1 MIKFDDL
8 EKIELKVGE
17 VLEAEDVPG
26 ADKLYKLKVDTGEE
40 RTLVAGIKKHYSK
53 EELIGKKIIVIC
65 NLEERKLKG
74 ITSQGMLL
82 AASDDKKENVV
93 LLIPRWG
100 APPGSEVILVENEKH
115 N

>member
-1 MIKFDDL
+1 MITKEYFD
-8 EKIELKVGE
+8 EVELKVGE
-17 VLEAEDVPG
+17 ILEVEEVSG

-74 ITSQGMLL
+74 ITSEGMLL
-82 AASDDKKENVV
+82 AASDDSKENVV
-93 LLIPRWG
+93 LLTVDKDIEN
-100 APPGSEVILVENEKH
+100 GSLIG
-115 N
+115 